1 MRASSRNTAPAKAQ
15 QDDMTK
21 IVEKHGSLF
30 RLNDAAYRRLLTLI
44 IAGTK
49 YDLWELGRCIGCIH
63 ASLGSFDRDD
73 AEFELAR
80 LDVPLPTATPNS
92 SNRRR

>member
-1 MRASSRNTAPAKAQ
+1 
-15 QDDMTK
+15 MTK
-21 IVEKHGSLF
+21 IIENHGSLF
-30 RLNDAAYRRLLTLI
+30 RLSDAAYRRLLALI

>member
-1 MRASSRNTAPAKAQ
+1 
-15 QDDMTK
+15 MTK
-21 IVEKHGSLF
+21 IIENHGSLF
-30 RLNDAAYRRLLTLI
+30 RLSDAAYRRLLALI

-63 ASLGSFDRDD
+63 ASLGNFDRDD

-80 LDVPLPTATPNS
+80 LDVRS
-92 SNRRR
+92 SSKHGAERQ